1 MLEQLLRNLV
11 NQGQQTVV
19 ENPQIP
25 NDLNRQVI
33 GEAGGAIMNVLQGM
47 MANGGL
53 AQIMRLFAAGGQGQ
67 GQAAGLAGMLS
78 NPMVQQMIQ
87 SFTGRLTNQY
97 RLSPDTAQQVG
108 QSLIPSVLQNFTRQV
123 SDPGDPSIDLN
134 GIMRSLAGGQAGG
147 FDFNSL
153 ASKFAGQSQETE
165 KDSQL
170 QDLFASLTG
179 AARTRQEQQQQQ
191 PESGDPIMEMLSKL
205 MK

>member
-1 MLEQLLRNLV
+1 MLEQLLRTLV

-67 GQAAGLAGMLS
+67 AAGLAGMLS

-87 SFTGRLTNQY
+87 SFTGKLTNQY
-97 RLSPDTAQQVG
+97 RLSPDAAQQVG
-108 QSLIPSVLQNFTRQV
+108 QSLIPSVLQNFTNQV
-123 SDPGDPSIDLN
+123 SDPSDPSIDLN
-134 GIMRSLAGGQAGG
+134 GIMRTLAGGQAGG

-153 ASKFAGQSQETE
+153 ASRFAGPSQEPE
-165 KDSQL
+165 NDSQL

-179 AARTRQEQQQQQ
+179 AARSRQEQQQQQ
-191 PESGDPIMEMLSKL
+191 PASGDPIMDMLSQL

>member
-1 MLEQLLRNLV
+1 MLEQLLRTLV

-67 GQAAGLAGMLS
+67 AAGLAGMLS

-87 SFTGRLTNQY
+87 SFTGKLTNQY
-97 RLSPDTAQQVG
+97 RLSPDAAQQVG
-108 QSLIPSVLQNFTRQV
+108 QSLIPSVLQNFTSQV
-123 SDPGDPSIDLN
+123 SDPSDPSIDLN
-134 GIMRSLAGGQAGG
+134 GIMRTLAGGQAGG

-153 ASKFAGQSQETE
+153 ASRFAGPSQEPE
-165 KDSQL
+165 NDSQL

-179 AARTRQEQQQQQ
+179 AARSRQEQQQQQ
-191 PESGDPIMEMLSKL
+191 PASGDPIMDMLSQL

>member
-1 MLEQLLRNLV
+1 MLEQLLRTLV

-53 AQIMRLFAAGGQGQ
+53 SQIMRLFAAGGQ

-97 RLSPDTAQQVG
+97 RLSPDAAQQVG

-123 SDPGDPSIDLN
+123 SDPSDPSIDLN
-134 GIMRSLAGGQAGG
+134 GIMRTLAGGQAGG

-153 ASKFAGQSQETE
+153 ASRFTGQSQEPE
-165 KDSQL
+165 NDSQL

-179 AARTRQEQQQQQ
+179 AARSRQEQQQQQ
-191 PESGDPIMEMLSKL
+191 PSSGDPIMDMLSQL

>member
-1 MLEQLLRNLV
+1 MLEQLLRTLV

-53 AQIMRLFAAGGQGQ
+53 SQIMRMFAAGGQ
-67 GQAAGLAGMLS
+67 GQAAGLAGMLA

-87 SFTGRLTNQY
+87 SFTGKLTNQY
-97 RLSPDTAQQVG
+97 RLSPDAAQQVG

-123 SDPGDPSIDLN
+123 SDPNDPSIDMN
-134 GIMRSLAGGQAGG
+134 GIMRTLAGGQAAG

-153 ASKFAGQSQETE
+153 ASRFSGQSQEPE
-165 KDSQL
+165 NDSQL
-170 QDLFASLTG
+170 QDLFSSLTG
-179 AARTRQEQQQQQ
+179 AARARQEQQQQQ
-191 PESGDPIMEMLSKL
+191 PASGDPIMDMLSQL
-205 MK
+205 MR

>member
-1 MLEQLLRNLV
+1 M

-67 GQAAGLAGMLS
+67 QSAGLVGLLS
-78 NPMVQQMIQ
+78 NPLVQQMVQ

-97 RLSPDTAQQVG
+97 SMSPAAAQEVG
-108 QSLIPSVLQNFTRQV
+108 QSLIPSVLQNLTRQV
-123 SDPGDPSIDLN
+123 ADPNDPSIDLN

-147 FDFNSL
+147 FDFNGL
-153 ASKFAGQSQETE
+153 ASRFMGSEQADDNNDT
-165 KDSQL
+165 QL
-170 QDLFASLTG
+170 QDLIASLSG
-179 AARTRQEQQQQQ
+179 AARSQQEQQ
-191 PESGDPIMEMLSKL
+191 PSSGNPIMDMLSQM

>member
-1 MLEQLLRNLV
+1 MLEQLLRTLV

-25 NDLNRQVI
+25 NELNRQVI

-53 AQIMRLFAAGGQGQ
+53 SQIMRLFAAGGQGQ
-67 GQAAGLAGMLS
+67 SAGLAGMLA

-97 RLSPDTAQQVG
+97 RLSPDAAQQVG
-108 QSLIPSVLQNFTRQV
+108 QSLIPSVLQNFTSQV
-123 SDPGDPSIDLN
+123 SDPNDPSIDLN
-134 GIMRSLAGGQAGG
+134 GIMRTLAGGQAGG

-153 ASKFAGQSQETE
+153 ASRFAGQSQEPENDT
-165 KDSQL
+165 QL

-179 AARTRQEQQQQQ
+179 AARSRQEQQQQQ
-191 PESGDPIMEMLSKL
+191 PASGDPIMDMLSQF

>member
-1 MLEQLLRNLV
+1 MLEQLLRTLV

-67 GQAAGLAGMLS
+67 AAGLAGMLS

-87 SFTGRLTNQY
+87 SFTGKLTNQY
-97 RLSPDTAQQVG
+97 RLSPDAAQQVG
-108 QSLIPSVLQNFTRQV
+108 QSLIPSVLQNFTNQV
-123 SDPGDPSIDLN
+123 SDPNDPSIDLN
-134 GIMRSLAGGQAGG
+134 GIMRTLAGGQAGG

-153 ASKFAGQSQETE
+153 ASRFAGPSQEPE
-165 KDSQL
+165 NDSQL

-179 AARTRQEQQQQQ
+179 AARSRQEQQQQQ
-191 PESGDPIMEMLSKL
+191 PASGDPIMDMLSQL